1 MIPPVQD
8 AALEEAILS
17 TMMGTGE
24 GDGAN
29 IQSLTPEDFTC
40 PFRSRLYELLKEGR
54 PYSDL
59 ETVMRM
65 EGWQDGALVGIT
77 DLFLTPGIPRKELA
91 ASVAELKR
99 LRLVRELCE
108 EVDLWRVR
116 APHLSHQ
123 EALRTLKAGIRRS
136 GTEASLRLLG
146 GAAKPASRPSS
157 ST

>member
-1 MIPPVQD
+1 MTPPVQD

-59 ETVMRM
+59 DTVMRM

-108 EVDLWRVR
+108 EVDLWRAR
-116 APHLSHQ
+116 APHLSYERAVRDLGKAIR
-123 EALRTLKAGIRRS
+123 EAGSRS
-136 GTEASLRLLG
+136 SGQN
-146 GAAKPASRPSS
+146 SS
-157 ST
+157 SGPSPR